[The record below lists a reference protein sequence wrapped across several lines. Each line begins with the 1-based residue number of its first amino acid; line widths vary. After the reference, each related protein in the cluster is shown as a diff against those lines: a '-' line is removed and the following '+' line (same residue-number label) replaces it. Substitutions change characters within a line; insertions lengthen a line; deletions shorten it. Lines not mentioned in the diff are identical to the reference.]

1 MTRVTVELR
10 PDIYDRL
17 QAEAERQGQPV
28 AALVEAWVVEHL
40 QAPVAPDERE
50 RIRAVMAAS
59 GLLTNLSP
67 DLQHLAAQ
75 STATLEDVQ
84 AAFAR
89 AGGPPLSETV
99 LEQRGP
105 KP

>member
-1 MTRVTVELR
+1 MTSVTVELT

-28 AALVEAWVVEHL
+28 AAIIEAWVVEHL
-40 QAPVAPDERE
+40 QTPVAPTERE
-50 RIRAVMAAS
+50 RVRAVMAAA
-59 GLLTNLSP
+59 GLLTDLSP
-67 DLQHLAAQ
+67 DLQRLAAQ

-89 AGGPPLSETV
+89 AGGPPLSDTV